1 MKGASDVTDTDDE
14 DLRLLR
20 MGPSGDRGYV
30 IEITGRTVA
39 AIAGHLAA
47 WLREHEAE
55 NYTETE
61 FTHYE
66 TPFTVTVQ
74 RNNGQTP
81 HQLRRKAEAERDDL
95 RALVAE
101 FIGAED
107 ATNREAE
114 LHEEEGRAWSSAP
127 VVRRLH
133 AVDALRAALQQ
144 ST

>member
-1 MKGASDVTDTDDE
+1 MKGENAVTDTDDE
-14 DLRLLR
+14 DIDLRLLR
-20 MGPSGDRGYV
+20 MGPSGNKGYV

-47 WLREHEAE
+47 WLRAHEAE

-81 HQLRRKAEAERDDL
+81 HQLRRKAEAERD
-95 RALVAE
+95 
-101 FIGAED
+101 
-107 ATNREAE
+107 E
-114 LHEEEGRAWSSAP
+114 LLSILE
-127 VVRRLH
+127 
-133 AVDALRAALQQ
+133 AVDSEISLDGQLQELVSDALTRHRQP

>member
-1 MKGASDVTDTDDE
+1 MSETAEQDE

-20 MGPSGDRGYV
+20 MGPSGDRAWV

-55 NYTETE
+55 NYAETE

-74 RNNGQTP
+74 RNDGRTP
-81 HQLRRKAEAERDDL
+81 HQLRRKAEAERDELLSILESVDSEI
-95 RALVAE
+95 ALD
-101 FIGAED
+101 GQLQ
-107 ATNREAE
+107 E
-114 LHEEEGRAWSSAP
+114 LVS
-127 VVRRLH
+127 
-133 AVDALRAALQQ
+133 DALTRYRRQ
-144 ST
+144 SA

>member
-1 MKGASDVTDTDDE
+1 MADTEEDDL

-74 RNNGQTP
+74 RNDGQTP
-81 HQLRRKAEAERDDL
+81 HQLRRKAEAERDE
-95 RALVAE
+95 LVSILE
-101 FIGAED
+101 
-107 ATNREAE
+107 
-114 LHEEEGRAWSSAP
+114 
-127 VVRRLH
+127 
-133 AVDALRAALQQ
+133 AVDSEIALDGHLQELV
-144 ST
+144 SGAIERHRPNIK